1 MEASPTRVIRVFLL
15 DDHDLVR
22 RGVRDLLEEES
33 DMGVVGEA
41 ATAQDAVVAIA
52 RLLPDV
58 ALLDARLPDGTGMEV
73 CREVRSRHPEVAA
86 VILTSYDDDSA
97 LFSAI
102 MAGAAGFV
110 LKQVRSKDLVDIVRR
125 VAAGQSTLDPEV
137 TQRVLDRIRA
147 GQHATMPDLLLTPQ
161 ESRVL
166 DLIGQGLTNRQIADE
181 MVLTE
186 KTIKNYVSS
195 VLAKLGVSSR
205 TKAAL
210 VAVHAAAPELAGRN
224 VSR

>member
-1 MEASPTRVIRVFLL
+1 MATSQTHAVRVFLL

-22 RGVRDLLEEES
+22 RGVRDLLEEQG
-33 DMGVVGEA
+33 DMVVVGEA
-41 ATAQDAVVAIA
+41 ATAEEAVDGID
-52 RLLPDV
+52 RLVPDV

-73 CREVRSRHPEVAA
+73 CRDIRSRHPSVAA
-86 VILTSYDDDSA
+86 LILTSYDDDSA

-110 LKQVRSKDLVDIVRR
+110 LKQVRSADLVNIVRR
-125 VAAGQSTLDPEV
+125 VAQGQSMLDPEV
-137 TQRVLDRIRA
+137 TRRVLDRVRSGRQLA
-147 GQHATMPDLLLTPQ
+147 MLNGLTPQ

-166 DLIGQGLTNRQIADE
+166 EHIGHGLTNRQIADE
-181 MVLTE
+181 MLLTE
-186 KTIKNYVSS
+186 KTVKNYVSS

-210 VAVHAAAPELAGRN
+210 VAVHSQGGI
-224 VSR
+224 